1 MLDRSRRLAAT
12 SSRCSAAAA
21 SAPALRWAMAPIS
34 TPVRCATSP
43 ASRTMGCSLS
53 TKRLTADAMSPISS
67 RLSSGTRL
75 VRSPSPA
82 ARSFK
87 AAISRRS
94 LLNTRRPNTTATTS
108 STPRPT
114 STRPRPMRQR
124 SSAAASRTVCAVLA
138 CIAAALPCAFSRR
151 SRRVLPLSAAAPTRL
166 SPTNCSPLAISAAK
180 RWSRALNSWSI
191 PAVETPITTLPI
203 SAPLGLIE
211 ASTKYT
217 AGSRRAA
224 SITLSSA
231 RSPCPLSINAWLI
244 GFCRFR

>member
-1 MLDRSRRLAAT
+1 
-12 SSRCSAAAA
+12 
-21 SAPALRWAMAPIS
+21 
-34 TPVRCATSP
+34 
-43 ASRTMGCSLS
+43 
-53 TKRLTADAMSPISS
+53 MSPISS

-75 VRSPSPA
+75 VKSPSPA
-82 ARSFK
+82 AKSSR
-87 AAISRRS
+87 AAINRRS
-94 LLNTRRPNTTATTS
+94 LLSTRRPSTKATTT

-114 STRPRPMRQR
+114 STRPRPIRQR

-138 CIAAALPCAFSRR
+138 CMAAALPCAFSRR

-180 RWSRALNSWSI
+180 RWSSAFSSWSM

-203 SAPLGLIE
+203 SVPLGLIE

-231 RSPCPLSINAWLI
+231 RSP
-244 GFCRFR
+244 